1 MKLTLPIWGGFLP
14 IGENRFIL
22 GISCSILS
30 EDLICGAVKS
40 IIVANA
46 CDWRNPNGQADI

>member
-1 MKLTLPIWGGFLP
+1 MKLTLPIWGGFLS
-14 IGENRFIL
+14 IVENGIIL

-40 IIVANA
+40 IIVANV